1 MSQYDGLM
9 KRDETCEYVCKK
21 VGENIGRLRE
31 EHEVSQAELARRI
44 EVSRPNLNKVESG
57 NQNFSLDYLVLIANG
72 LDIPVIEFFSGLEKI
87 PRGSSSRRAGPPTGN
102 RACPSSGDSALSLY
116 SSGFSLLMCS

>member
-1 MSQYDGLM
+1 MYEISDTVRNMSQYDGLM

-57 NQNFSLDYLVLIANG
+57 NQNFSLDYLVLLANG
-72 LDIPVIEFFSGLEKI
+72 LDIPVIEFFSGVEKDSPRVILEK
-87 PRGSSSRRAGPPTGN
+87 SRAADRQ
-102 RACPSSGDSALSLY
+102 
-116 SSGFSLLMCS
+116 

>member
-31 EHEVSQAELARRI
+31 EHKVSQAELARRI

-72 LDIPVIEFFSGLEKI
+72 LDIPIVEFFSGLEKES
-87 PRGSSSRRAGPPTGN
+87 PRKLVAKRKRAAN
-102 RACPSSGDSALSLY
+102 VRAAVSAKS
-116 SSGFSLLMCS
+116 